1 MTETN
6 SNSAPSAGTATTTGT
21 TPSAGA
27 ATTTSAATI
36 PDNISERS
44 TGRPTPQQDLYRYI
58 NGEFLANHEIPADRP
73 IDGAFTA
80 LRDRSEADVRALIET
95 TAKEDPSGRVGA
107 LYSSF
112 MDTAGIEAAGLSVL
126 DADLDP
132 IRSASRLEDL
142 ATALGTLDTYGVGGA
157 VGYFIEKDSSE
168 DKEIVYLVQT
178 GIGLPDEAYYREDQ
192 HAETREAY
200 QAFIVD
206 MLNLAQEQA
215 RPGRFAEASAEEAAE
230 AIFDFETR
238 LAKGHWN
245 NVDSREAEKTYNP
258 TAISDLPTAF
268 PFAKWLEATHVDP
281 HSAGGKTIIVN
292 QPSYLDHVADMA
304 QDSTIDLDQWKLWAY
319 WRVLTARAGVLPEA
333 IGKRNWEFYGR
344 TLSGATEQR
353 DRWKRG
359 VGLVEGS
366 VGEEVGQ
373 KFVAEHFPPEYKE
386 KMLELVDYLIEAY
399 RERISGLQWMTPVT
413 REKALAK
420 LDKFQPKIGY
430 PDKWRSFAGLE
441 ISPKGADLVANVRAA
456 AEFNHDY
463 EVSKLG
469 KPSDKGE
476 WFATPQT
483 VNAFYNPVNNDITF
497 PAAILRPPF
506 FSPDADAAQNF
517 GAIGAV
523 IGHEIGHGFDDQGSK
538 YDGDGNLNS
547 WWTDE
552 DREAFTALT
561 KRLVDQF
568 DGLVPTGLEQRGIT
582 EHKVNGRLT
591 LGENIG
597 DLGGLG
603 IAVVALRRYL
613 ADQGQDFDS
622 APKLQMEGLD
632 AVANTEFTA
641 LQRLFIS
648 WARVWQTAIRPQL
661 SAQFISIDPHSPAEF
676 RCNVTSSNVAEFY
689 EAFDVQPG
697 DGMWLDE
704 KDRVS
709 IW

>member
-1 MTETN
+1 MTE
-6 SNSAPSAGTATTTGT
+6 
-21 TPSAGA
+21 
-27 ATTTSAATI
+27 TI

-58 NGEFLANHEIPADRP
+58 NGEFLSTHEIPADRP
-73 IDGAFTA
+73 VDGAFIA
-80 LRDRSEADVRALIET
+80 LRDQSEADVRTLIET
-95 TAKEDPSGRVGA
+95 AAKDDPSGRVGA
-107 LYSSF
+107 LYASF
-112 MDTAGIEAAGLSVL
+112 MDTEGIEAAGLSVL
-126 DADLDP
+126 DADLHP
-132 IRSASRLEDL
+132 IRNAETLEDL
-142 ATALGTLDTYGVGGA
+142 ATTLGELDTRGVGGV

-192 HAETREAY
+192 HAETRVAY
-200 QAFIVD
+200 LEFIVD
-206 MLNLAQEQA
+206 MLNLAAEQA
-215 RPGRFAEASAEEAAE
+215 RPGRFAEASAEDSAQ

-258 TAISDLPTAF
+258 TAVGDLPTEF
-268 PFAKWLEATHVDP
+268 PFAQWLAATHVDP
-281 HSAGGKTIIVN
+281 NTSGGKKIIVS
-292 QPSYLDHVADMA
+292 QPSYLDHVAEMA
-304 QDSTIDLDQWKLWAY
+304 TDSAIDLDQWKLWAY
-319 WRVLTARAGVLPEA
+319 WRVLTSRAGVLPES
-333 IGKRNWEFYGR
+333 IGKRNWEFYGK

-366 VGEEVGQ
+366 IGEEVGK

-399 RERISGLQWMTPVT
+399 RERISSLEWMTPVT
-413 REKALAK
+413 REKALEK

-430 PDKWRSFAGLE
+430 PDKWRSYEGLDF
-441 ISPKGADLVANVRAA
+441 SPKGEDLVANVRAA
-456 AEFNHDY
+456 AVFNHDY
-463 EVSKLG
+463 EVNKLG
-469 KPSDKGE
+469 KPANKGE

-483 VNAFYNPVNNDITF
+483 VNAFYNPVTNDITF

-506 FSPDADAAQNF
+506 FSPEADAAQNF

-568 DGLVPTGLEQRGIT
+568 DGLIPTGLQQRGIT
-582 EHKVNGRLT
+582 DHKVNGQFT

-603 IAVVALRRYL
+603 IAVVALKRYL
-613 ADQGQDFDS
+613 ADQGQDFDT
-622 APKLQMEGLD
+622 APKMEMEGLE
-632 AVANTEFTA
+632 AVAGSEFTA

-697 DGMWLDE
+697 DDMWLDE